1 MWTARGEGGLTK
13 SPRKSTRG
21 EGGLMVLSTWTKYIG
36 FFFKFFDVTRGSYF
50 FDGRKN
56 VIYDKY

>member
-1 MWTARGEGGLTK
+1 MK

-21 EGGLMVLSTWTKYIG
+21 EGALMVLSTWTKYIG
-36 FFFKFFDVTRGSYF
+36 FFSYFFDVTRGSYF

-56 VIYDKY
+56 VILDED